1 MIHLKKVLKRSTFKQ
16 MRARDLAAEY
26 GPILVR
32 VQNGDRDTMY
42 ADKKYQVDIVE
53 SLITHVSMLPYSPI

>member
-1 MIHLKKVLKRSTFKQ
+1 MIHLKKVLKHSTFKQ
-16 MRARDLAAEY
+16 MSARDLAAEY

-32 VQNGDRDTMY
+32 VQNGDH

-53 SLITHVSMLPYSPI
+53 SLITHVSMLP